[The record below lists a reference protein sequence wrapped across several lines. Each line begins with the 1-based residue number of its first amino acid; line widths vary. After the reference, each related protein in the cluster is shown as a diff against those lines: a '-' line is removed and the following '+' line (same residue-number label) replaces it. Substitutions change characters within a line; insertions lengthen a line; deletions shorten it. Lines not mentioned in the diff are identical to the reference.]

1 MTLTVRVITPDQTIW
16 DGPSDEVIL
25 PATSGQLGILSDH
38 APLLTA
44 LGTGVMRIKAE
55 GQWNAIAVMGGFAE
69 VEENEVTVLVNRAEQ
84 GPEID
89 REAATAAQAEA
100 DRILSSSEDKQAR
113 MQAKVDRQRAVAMIQ
128 AADASK
134 S

>member
-1 MTLTVRVITPDQTIW
+1 VALTVRVITPDQTVW

-55 GQWNAIAVMGGFAE
+55 GKWNAIAVMGGFAE
-69 VEENEVTVLVNRAEQ
+69 IEENEVTVLVNRAEP
-84 GPEID
+84 GSNVD
-89 REAATAAQAEA
+89 RSAAEATQAEA
-100 DRILSSSEDKQAR
+100 DRILGSSEDKQAR
-113 MQAKVDRQRAVAMIQ
+113 MQAKLDRQRAVALIQ